1 MLLIVVVDVVLSV
14 SIDSIRTTTRSRDR
28 HIRHTHGKALPQVC
42 VQQAMAVTCDDNL
55 DQLIVETSS

>member
-1 MLLIVVVDVVLSV
+1 MLLLVVDVVFSV
-14 SIDSIRTTTRSRDR
+14 SIDLIRTTTRWIGI

>member
-1 MLLIVVVDVVLSV
+1 MLLIVVDDVVFSAY
-14 SIDSIRTTTRSRDR
+14 IDLIRTTTRWTDQ

-42 VQQAMAVTCDDNL
+42 VQQAMVVTCDDNL